1 LKIKILDN
9 FLNSQDLE
17 ELNNLIIPSVKDTDI
32 KIHHNNISN
41 DKIIST
47 SCLNVDFLKRL
58 HKNYHQTA
66 LNILEELNSEKKN
79 LYDYSDFHIIET
91 GKKFKFPIHDDVP
104 EKILSGVIY
113 LKPEKNLG
121 TVFYSNK
128 KGDNRKEI
136 KWKINRAVFFSRTEN
151 ETWHSYEGDKISNR
165 IALVYNLKTKRIKD
179 VYKIEKKNYFLGQ
192 FRNKINPYLHKF
204 LKVTI

>member
-1 LKIKILDN
+1 MKIKILDN

-113 LKPEKNLG
+113 LRPEKNLG

-136 KWKINRAVFFSRTEN
+136 KWKI
-151 ETWHSYEGDKISNR
+151 K
-165 IALVYNLKTKRIKD
+165 
-179 VYKIEKKNYFLGQ
+179 
-192 FRNKINPYLHKF
+192 
-204 LKVTI
+204 